1 MRMQSFK
8 TQKSPVRVDRS
19 DLDEEGQ
26 LLEGSH
32 SVLNPDNVSVED
44 VFDRFASGGR
54 LLSTDTVR
62 AGRDPLQTLVRR
74 ENRRLR
80 SN

>member
-26 LLEGSH
+26 LLESSR

-62 AGRDPLQTLVRR
+62 AVRDPLQTLVRR
-74 ENRRLR
+74 ENRRQR
-80 SN
+80 SH